1 MAKTLSSQSRGPQV
15 RSLVRELRSHVPHGA
30 AKKKKKKN
38 RLVIQRGG
46 VGWRKHER
54 KVEDDLKEVIAEES

>member
-15 RSLVRELRSHVPHGA
+15 RSPVRELRSHMLHGA
-30 AKKKKKKN
+30 AKKKKKK

-46 VGWRKHER
+46 VGRRKQER
-54 KVEDDLKEVIAEES
+54 KVEDVLREVIAEES

>member
-15 RSLVRELRSHVPHGA
+15 RSLVRELRSHMLHGA
-30 AKKKKKKN
+30 AKKKKK

-46 VGWRKHER
+46 VGRRKQER
-54 KVEDDLKEVIAEES
+54 KVEDVLREVIAEES

>member
-38 RLVIQRGG
+38 RLVIKRGG